1 MRRALVL
8 APALLLVVCGA
19 ARQEASV
26 FEYVRSPGPV
36 QVRRVEVERD
46 AIRNAAAMA
55 DAERWGVT
63 LALLIE
69 VSRGASEP
77 ADRAAALDA
86 VLEELVRPAALG
98 LISKL
103 SDQRRLGLHEA
114 LAGLD
119 QDDPVGMRPYTRQ
132 LAQQRLDLIERD
144 VLGAADPDAALDGLL
159 SQHGWRAAGGQ
170 GPQGRQRVRDRA
182 DYGVIDRHDVF
193 RLEGMARW
201 HMLLPP
207 TEGLGGVPREEL
219 ERKWQRARNLSAH
232 VDRLW
237 AHQDGPRVHD
247 FLLDLA
253 LRDNTGIVRLVHA
266 DTQVL
271 AHHDRTRRWR
281 LREAIWRLS
290 DG

>member
-1 MRRALVL
+1 MRRAFVL
-8 APALLLVVCGA
+8 APVLLLVVCGA
-19 ARQEASV
+19 ARQEAPV
-26 FEYVRSPGPV
+26 FEYARSPGPV
-36 QVRRVEVERD
+36 LLRRVEVERE
-46 AIRNAAAMA
+46 AIRNAAVMA

-103 SDQRRLGLHEA
+103 SDQRRLGLHAA
-114 LAGLD
+114 LTGLD
-119 QDDPVGMRPYTRQ
+119 QADPVGMRPYTRR

-144 VLGAADPDAALDGLL
+144 VLGAPDPDAALDGLL

-193 RLEGMARW
+193 RVEGMARW

-219 ERKWQRARNLSAH
+219 QRKWQRARNLSAH

-271 AHHDRTRRWR
+271 AHDDRMRRWR
-281 LREAIWRLS
+281 LREAIWRLG